1 MKETE
6 SNILLR
12 NLDSLLNDKN
22 RFPKNIFD
30 NNFTLLTVSN
40 KNRNTLNLNQFKK
53 YFLELKKCI
62 NNYSIN
68 IDLKT
73 KLKLNF
79 KALENKKDL
88 NCISRTF
95 SQIIEIK
102 KNKIYA
108 IHEKKSSP
116 KKNMSGGVGY
126 TQFVDIPPIAGQ
138 PVIQGYLDAARP
150 IFRGRLIEN
159 PQCNFFGG
167 KHSKKK
173 VVKKSQNKKKGSNK
187 KNKKITQKGGGYY
200 LAVGRPRLN
209 VLPQYGAYE
218 RNQIPDFV
226 DEVC

>member
-6 SNILLR
+6 SNILLSY
-12 NLDSLLNDKN
+12 LDSLLNDKN

-30 NNFTLLTVSN
+30 DNFTLLTVSN
-40 KNRNTLNLNQFKK
+40 KNRDTLNLNQFKK

-102 KNKIYA
+102 K
-108 IHEKKSSP
+108 
-116 KKNMSGGVGY
+116 
-126 TQFVDIPPIAGQ
+126 
-138 PVIQGYLDAARP
+138 
-150 IFRGRLIEN
+150 
-159 PQCNFFGG
+159 
-167 KHSKKK
+167 
-173 VVKKSQNKKKGSNK
+173 
-187 KNKKITQKGGGYY
+187 
-200 LAVGRPRLN
+200 
-209 VLPQYGAYE
+209 
-218 RNQIPDFV
+218 
-226 DEVC
+226 